1 MQERRYPGR
10 PILGVGAVVIDAGRV
25 LLVERAHEPLK
36 GEWSLPGGA
45 VDVGETVLDAVHR
58 EVREETGLEV
68 AVGPLVEVVNRITHD
83 AEGRV
88 EYHFVILDYACRPT
102 GGALAPASDAAAA
115 QWARRDDL
123 ARFGLT
129 AVARAVIEKAFDQGF
144 A

>member
-1 MQERRYPGR
+1 VQERRYPGR
-10 PILGVGAVVIDAGRV
+10 PILGVGAVIIDAGRV

-68 AVGPLVEVVNRITHD
+68 ALGPLVEVVNRITHD

-88 EYHFVILDYACRPT
+88 EYHFVILDYVCRPT
-102 GGALAPASDAAAA
+102 GGRLAPASDAAAA
-115 QWARRDDL
+115 QWARREDVG
-123 ARFGLT
+123 RFGLT
-129 AVARAVIEKAFDQGF
+129 AIARAVIEKAFDVGF

>member
-1 MQERRYPGR
+1 VQERRYPGR
-10 PILGVGAVVIDAGRV
+10 PILGVGAVVIDGGSV

-102 GGALAPASDAAAA
+102 GGTLTPASDAAAA
-115 QWARRDDL
+115 QWATRDDL
-123 ARFGLT
+123 GRFGLT
-129 AVARAVIEKAFDQGF
+129 AIACAVIEKAFDVGF